1 MVHYRCSRAAV
12 ISRLGSPDAADRVKH
27 PVSAGS
33 PKVRSSLG
41 RRLPRGFGMG
51 SVGQGG
57 AVSPSKTRSAS
68 SPFSRRTA
76 LSELL
81 KIRVSF
87 PNQSRAAFAIL
98 PVPIV
103 VVLRHRRIPVPCW
116 VDPSRGADK
125 VEHAGSGGGDLLG
138 HFGGCGVIENCL
150 PRPVDGQERPV
161 SKNRILCVRVI
172 RSLRVRVTRPESDR
186 FAALVRRTRNRDLR
200 SAVAVS
206 RWKFAGVLSVRLH
219 WNQAKPRRHF
229 AQVLNDCEKSG

>member
-1 MVHYRCSRAAV
+1 M
-12 ISRLGSPDAADRVKH
+12 
-27 PVSAGS
+27 SAGS
-33 PKVRSSLG
+33 PKGSVLARSPPAQGVRYGLGRPGRCGQPVENSFRLFAFLAPNRALRATGNPRIDGPIPSLATISSL
-41 RRLPRGFGMG
+41 L
-51 SVGQGG
+51 
-57 AVSPSKTRSAS
+57 
-68 SPFSRRTA
+68 
-76 LSELL
+76 
-81 KIRVSF
+81 I

-172 RSLRVRVTRPESDR
+172 RSLRVRVTRP
-186 FAALVRRTRNRDLR
+186 
-200 SAVAVS
+200 
-206 RWKFAGVLSVRLH
+206 
-219 WNQAKPRRHF
+219 
-229 AQVLNDCEKSG
+229 